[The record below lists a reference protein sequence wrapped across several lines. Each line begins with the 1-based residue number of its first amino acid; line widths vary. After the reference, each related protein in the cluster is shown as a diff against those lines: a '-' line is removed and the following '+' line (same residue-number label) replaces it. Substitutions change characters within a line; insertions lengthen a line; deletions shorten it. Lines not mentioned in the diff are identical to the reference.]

1 MSTQGWEIRMSNSR
15 RVPYFFNSDT
25 RASSWD
31 PPEGLT
37 NEQISQLPG
46 NHFLKPDAAR
56 DAGQGDKVRASH
68 LLVKHR
74 DSRRPASWK
83 DSNITRTKEEAIEIL
98 QEYEAQIKATEP
110 NFADKF
116 AELATQESDCSS
128 HEKGGDLGWFGRNQM
143 QKPFEDAA
151 FALEVGK
158 MSSIITTDSGVH
170 LVLRT
175 G

>member
-1 MSTQGWEIRMSNSR
+1 MG
-15 RVPYFFNSDT
+15 
-25 RASSWD
+25 
-31 PPEGLT
+31 
-37 NEQISQLPG
+37 ISLSQ
-46 NHFLKPDAAR
+46 
-56 DAGQGDKVRASH
+56 
-68 LLVKHR
+68 
-74 DSRRPASWK
+74 
-83 DSNITRTKEEAIEIL
+83 NITRTQEEAIEIL

-158 MSSIITTDSGVH
+158 MSGIITTDSGVH
-170 LVLRT
+170 LILRT